1 MSRRG
6 TVETYTVVHSG
17 SEAFKDQTPYV
28 LAVVRE
34 DERKKLA
41 LVEGY
46 SEGIEIRIGMEVEAV
61 AEDGKG
67 NTVYRFMRL
76 EK

>member
-28 LAVVRE
+28 LAVVNDNESKR
-34 DERKKLA
+34 LA
-41 LVEGY
+41 LIEGY
-46 SEGIEIRIGMEVEAV
+46 TEKTDIRIGMEVKVV
-61 AEDGKG
+61 AEDGTG
-67 NTVYRFMRL
+67 NTVYAFI
-76 EK
+76 